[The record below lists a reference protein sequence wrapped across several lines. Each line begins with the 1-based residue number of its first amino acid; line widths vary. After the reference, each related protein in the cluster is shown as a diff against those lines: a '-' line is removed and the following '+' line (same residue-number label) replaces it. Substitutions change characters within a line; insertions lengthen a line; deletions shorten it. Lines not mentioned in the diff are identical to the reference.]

1 MSIIIQFLN
10 DHFHFFV
17 SSDSQI
23 YCMNFLTSIRKHIFF
38 LYYSLLFSVIPVY
51 FFSIFFLIKSKAYL
65 HLISRTS
72 EYNVLYV
79 TKLHYCGYI
88 IVSYR
93 LRILICHHWQSF
105 RKFAELLFLY
115 I

>member
-23 YCMNFLTSIRKHIFF
+23 YFMNFLTPIRKHIFF

-51 FFSIFFLIKSKAYL
+51 FFSIFFFNK
-65 HLISRTS
+65 
-72 EYNVLYV
+72 E
-79 TKLHYCGYI
+79 
-88 IVSYR
+88 
-93 LRILICHHWQSF
+93 QSLPSF
-105 RKFAELLFLY
+105 NF
-115 I
+115 